1 MKIIKEGIA
10 LLDLFVKRGDREM
23 VIHPTLLWDDQD
35 VVLVDAGDPGT
46 LPAIQQEMELAGV
59 PFERLTKLILTHQ
72 DLDHIGGAADIL
84 SASKH
89 QIEVLAHE
97 KDKPYIEG
105 EKPLIKY
112 DHSQGTP
119 PSVKVDRV
127 IDDGEVLPFIG
138 GLTVIFTPGH
148 TPGHISLYHSNSK
161 TLITGDATIAPAG
174 KMIGPNEIFTPDLD
188 LAWKSFARFTDFDVR
203 TALVYHGGI
212 CNSNV
217 NEQIGELVKR

>member
-1 MKIIKEGIA
+1 
-10 LLDLFVKRGDREM
+10 
-23 VIHPTLLWDDQD
+23 
-35 VVLVDAGDPGT
+35 VLVDAGDPGT
-46 LPAIQQEMELAGV
+46 LPAIQREMELAGV

-72 DLDHIGGAADIL
+72 DIDHIGGAADIL

-89 QIEVLAHE
+89 HIEVLAHE

-105 EKPLIKY
+105 DKPLIKF
-112 DHSQGTP
+112 DHSQGP
-119 PSVKVDRV
+119 PPRVKVDRV
-127 IDDGEVLPFIG
+127 ISDGEVLPFLR

-161 TLITGDATIAPAG
+161 TLITADATIAPEG
-174 KMIGPNEIFTPDLD
+174 KLIGPNEIFTPDMD

-217 NEQIGELVKR
+217 NEQISLLVNRFNH